1 MENALFETHAH
12 LDTFEDKEL
21 LKNVIEDSKN
31 AGIKKF
37 VVPAISYESNFYI
50 RDLFYKE
57 EFTGKIYQAVGLH
70 PKCAINEPW
79 NKNKKTE
86 FERLLENKNVVA
98 IKTGLDFAKTKLL
111 DEQKRI
117 LRIFH

>member
-37 VVPAISYESNFYI
+37 VVPAISSVSYTHLYLTF
-50 RDLFYKE
+50 K
-57 EFTGKIYQAVGLH
+57 A
-70 PKCAINEPW
+70 
-79 NKNKKTE
+79 NKN
-86 FERLLENKNVVA
+86 
-98 IKTGLDFAKTKLL
+98 
-111 DEQKRI
+111 
-117 LRIFH
+117 

>member
-37 VVPAISYESNFYI
+37 VVPAFIYVIYFTKKNLPERYI
-50 RDLFYKE
+50 KQSDYIQNVRLMSLG
-57 EFTGKIYQAVGLH
+57 TKI
-70 PKCAINEPW
+70 
-79 NKNKKTE
+79 
-86 FERLLENKNVVA
+86 
-98 IKTGLDFAKTKLL
+98 
-111 DEQKRI
+111 KRRN
-117 LRIFH
+117 LKGF

>member
-70 PKCAINEPW
+70 PKCAINETW

-98 IKTGLDFAKTKLL
+98 IM
-111 DEQKRI
+111 
-117 LRIFH
+117 